1 MLNDKPTE
9 VDQSA
14 GWLYKSRMTEYGL
27 FLKNVSDSGIDC
39 LSGLYEFEVL
49 TAAAL
54 VSSAVALQT
63 GSSYA

>member
-1 MLNDKPTE
+1 MLNEKSTE
-9 VDQSA
+9 AYQSA

-39 LSGLYEFEVL
+39 LSGLYKFEVL
-49 TAAAL
+49 TAGAL

>member
-1 MLNDKPTE
+1 MLNDKSTE
-9 VDQSA
+9 ADQSA
-14 GWLYKSRMTEYGL
+14 GWLYKSRMTEYRL
-27 FLKNVSDSGIDC
+27 FLKNIPEAGIDC

-49 TAAAL
+49 TTAAL